1 MAELSHR
8 VRVLEKRNPYFSEDP
23 RIVVFTLDP
32 QTMAFTQVGGSP
44 EALLGYPLADWLV
57 PDFWPQRIHPEDRQA
72 ALAFCLNQTGAIV
85 DHELEYRV
93 INADGETR
101 WVHEIVEFGS
111 EPGSAKGYIMDITQR
126 VAQEADV
133 QGALTLRTQLLRVVA
148 EELSQPVNEISGFS
162 TMLERHLSAQ
172 HDDVG
177 SDIAIGM
184 RSGIEK
190 LGAVLD
196 QLREIAL
203 NGELDYE
210 ELSSALSRLRVDPER
225 LVVASAGD

>member
-72 ALAFCLNQTGAIV
+72 ALAFCLNQTGAIS

>member
-1 MAELSHR
+1 MVDASHR
-8 VRVLEKRNPYFSEDP
+8 VRVLEKRNRYFSEDP
-23 RIVVFTLDP
+23 RIVVFSLDP
-32 QTMAFTQVGGSP
+32 ETMAFTQVGGSP
-44 EALLGYPLADWLV
+44 EALLGYPHADWLM
-57 PDFWPQRIHPEDRQA
+57 PDFWPQRIHPEDREA
-72 ALAFCLNQTGAIV
+72 ALAFCMSQTGAIT

-111 EPGSAKGYIMDITQR
+111 KPGIGKGYLMDITQR
-126 VAQEADV
+126 VAREADA
-133 QGALTLRTQLLRVVA
+133 QGALTLRTQLLRVIS
-148 EELSQPVNEISGFS
+148 EELSQPFNEISGFS

-177 SDIAIGM
+177 SDIAVGM

-190 LGAVLD
+190 LGTLLD

-203 NGELDYE
+203 KGQLDCE
-210 ELSSALSRLRVDPER
+210 ELSSTLSRLHVDPER
-225 LVVASAGD
+225 MVGDSAGD